1 MNPETTAKPAESWSA
16 SELAELIRWQPQAG
30 VLSIY
35 LEVDPADR
43 GEGWR
48 IELRNG
54 LAEAIEQAEEAPL
67 RRALQVT
74 AERMAG
80 RLGEEGY
87 RGEGRARVG
96 FVEVAPKPGHEIW
109 RILHLAP
116 RRTEI
121 RHAERPYLRPLL
133 EILDDGAPR
142 GVAVLS
148 AERIRLLQWSL
159 GLIEELEDWGIELF
173 SLDWRERKA
182 QRVSDPARAQWTAA
196 SGRDQFAQRLDAN
209 RERFLRHVGEL
220 VGGRAG
226 RRPWRELLAIGGAEV
241 CRHFA
246 DGLGEAVEL
255 HRVEGDLI
263 AERPGQIKARVE
275 EALEV
280 LNRSRELALVER
292 ALAAAHAEAANGA
305 LGPQETLEALAQGR
319 VAHLLIDTAR
329 DYEGAPLELGLAYE
343 ASDEQLPLAERMIEL
358 ALNTSAAV
366 TPVEGAAAERL
377 GEHGGVAA
385 LLRY

>member
-1 MNPETTAKPAESWSA
+1 VEPWGE
-16 SELAELIRWQPQAG
+16 SELAELVRWQPPAG

-35 LEVDPADR
+35 LEIDPADR

-54 LAEAIEQAEEAPL
+54 LAAAIERAEEARL
-67 RRALQVT
+67 RRALEAA
-74 AERMAG
+74 AERVAE
-80 RLGEEGY
+80 RLGEGGP

-109 RILHLAP
+109 RVLHLAP

-121 RHAERPYLRPLL
+121 RHAQRPYLRPLL

-148 AERIRLLQWSL
+148 AERVRLLEWSL
-159 GLIEELEDWGIELF
+159 GRIEELEDWDLELL

-182 QRVSDPARAQWTAA
+182 QRVSHPARAQWTAA

-209 RERFLRHVGEL
+209 RQRFLRHVGEL
-220 VGGRAG
+220 VGERAG
-226 RRPWRELLAIGGAEV
+226 RRPWRELLAIGGAEA

-246 DGLGEAVEL
+246 DGLGKTVEL
-255 HRVEGDLI
+255 QRLEGDLI
-263 AERPGQIKARVE
+263 AERPAQIKARVE
-275 EALEV
+275 EVLED
-280 LNRSRELALVER
+280 LNRSREMAMVER
-292 ALAAAHAEAANGA
+292 ALAAAHADGAKGA

-319 VAHLLIDTAR
+319 VAHLLIDAVR
-329 DYEGAPLELGLAYE
+329 DYEGAPLEEGLAY
-343 ASDEQLPLAERMIEL
+343 ASDGEQLPLAERLIEL
-358 ALNTSAAV
+358 ALSTSAAI
-366 TPVEGAAAERL
+366 TPVEGEAAERL